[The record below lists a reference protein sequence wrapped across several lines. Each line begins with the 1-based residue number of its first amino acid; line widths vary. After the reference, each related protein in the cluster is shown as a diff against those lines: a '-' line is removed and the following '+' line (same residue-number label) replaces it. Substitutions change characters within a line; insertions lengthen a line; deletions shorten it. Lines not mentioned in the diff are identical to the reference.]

1 MTDHTVPVSERL
13 TDSTCYVERSMVRI
27 GVMGTGDEA
36 LLKYVDALPIFTA
49 ADFSGHAQSP
59 TEQSLSVLVKQYAID
74 LRRNASGGDDYPYE
88 YAKATADY
96 LEELIQRAKGDCTCA
111 QAGFPDSCDNCDGIT
126 PRSADRS
133 VIAAALAERWPGDY
147 AFGDP
152 EEGANE
158 MAFETAD
165 VAIAALSHSST
176 DYNPE
181 FVKEILAAD
190 AAPPEGT
197 ITDISELDS
206 STDRPDED
214 DDLSKG
220 DTWLKLSSA
229 VSPDRTSPT
238 QAPADED
245 QQYGETMT
253 RVARLLR
260 ADTDA
265 NESSPEGSK

>member
-1 MTDHTVPVSERL
+1 
-13 TDSTCYVERSMVRI
+13 
-27 GVMGTGDEA
+27 MGTGDEA

-49 ADFSGHAQSP
+49 ADFSGHAQRP

-96 LEELIQRAKGDCTCA
+96 LEELLKRAKGDCTCA

-126 PRSADRS
+126 QRSADRS

-165 VAIAALSHSST
+165 VAIAALSDTST
-176 DYNPE
+176 LC
-181 FVKEILAAD
+181 KS
-190 AAPPEGT
+190 EG
-197 ITDISELDS
+197 D
-206 STDRPDED
+206 
-214 DDLSKG
+214 
-220 DTWLKLSSA
+220 
-229 VSPDRTSPT
+229 
-238 QAPADED
+238 
-245 QQYGETMT
+245 
-253 RVARLLR
+253 
-260 ADTDA
+260 
-265 NESSPEGSK
+265 